1 MKRDVSL
8 TGLDSAA
15 LSTGLLARLP
25 LASDRPLIGHGM
37 AVLLTLLALLLREGL
52 QDILPPGF
60 PYLTFFPAVIVSA
73 FFFGLWP
80 GVTASVLS
88 GLAAWYFYIPPEHS
102 FALGYASAIALA
114 FFVFIVTV
122 DISLVH
128 WMQQAN
134 KALLEERQ
142 RSLELAETRTLLF
155 QELQHRVGNNL
166 QMVGSLIALQKRR
179 VEDEQARALLDDAAN
194 RVAAIGR
201 VQRSLYRPHGE
212 QLGLRE
218 FVDQVCRDAITSLGR
233 EDIAYRIGGDAEAR
247 LHPDKAI
254 PTALVITEALN
265 NAVEH
270 GFGPERG
277 GVIDLDVRL
286 EPELVAITIKDDG
299 AGLPAEF
306 DLDRSNSLGLRLS
319 TTLARSMGGKFTLA
333 NRPEGRGT
341 LARLEIATETER
353 MAA

>member
-1 MKRDVSL
+1 MKSIATVPE
-8 TGLDSAA
+8 TDSVAPD
-15 LSTGLLARLP
+15 SGLLARLP
-25 LASDRPLIGHGM
+25 LAADRPLIGHGV
-37 AVLLTLLALLLREGL
+37 AVLLTLLALGLRVVL
-52 QDILPPGF
+52 NDVLPPGF

-88 GLAAWYFYIPPEHS
+88 GLASWYFFIPPENS
-102 FALGYASAIALA
+102 FALGYASAVALA

-134 KALLEERQ
+134 KAVQEERR
-142 RSLELAETRTLLF
+142 RSEELAETRALLF

-166 QMVGSLIALQKRR
+166 QMVGSLISLQKRG
-179 VEDEQARALLDDAAN
+179 VEDEHARALLDDAAS
-194 RVAAIGR
+194 RIAAIGR
-201 VQRSLYRPHGE
+201 VQRSLYRQHGE
-212 QLGLRE
+212 QLGLRD
-218 FVDQVCRDAITSLGR
+218 FVDLVCMDALGSR
-233 EDIAYRIGGDAEAR
+233 GGEDIACRMGGAAVAR

-265 NAVEH
+265 NAIEH
-270 GFGPERG
+270 GFGNERG
-277 GVIDLDVRL
+277 GVIELDVRL
-286 EPELVAITIKDDG
+286 EQERVAITIEDDG
-299 AGLPAEF
+299 AGLPAGF
-306 DLDRSNSLGLRLS
+306 DFERSNSLGLRLS

-341 LARLEIATETER
+341 LARLEIATEAER